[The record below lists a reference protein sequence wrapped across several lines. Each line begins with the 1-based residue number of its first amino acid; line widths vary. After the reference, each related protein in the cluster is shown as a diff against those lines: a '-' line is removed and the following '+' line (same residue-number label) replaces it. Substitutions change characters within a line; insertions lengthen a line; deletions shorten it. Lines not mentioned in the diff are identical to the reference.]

1 MFRQWDCVAVIP
13 RRNHCP
19 FLLPSVWSEKHG
31 VLLLEGR
38 WLPPTDFPIRRN
50 PLLCVCV
57 HARAV
62 MGVGYLRNL
71 LRTPSLLGNTHSSL
85 APPPNQ
91 VGVQKTKLPHEGA
104 SAPRLPDSGL
114 RSSASQS
121 PERLDRASARGSPQS
136 RPSRAKKSSVSSES
150 PGFTQRPEPD
160 RVHQLQAPADA
171 ANCRPC
177 ASKLLVQVH
186 WRFLKVSPFRVC
198 APPTCRACLRRQP
211 AHA

>member
-38 WLPPTDFPIRRN
+38 WLPPTDFPIHRN

-104 SAPRLPDSGL
+104 SAPRLPDSGPL
-114 RSSASQS
+114 RRSPRKGWTVPLREGRPRAGPLGLSKAQCHPRAQASH
-121 PERLDRASARGSPQS
+121 SARSRTECTSS
-136 RPSRAKKSSVSSES
+136 RPLRTLPTAG
-150 PGFTQRPEPD
+150 P
-160 RVHQLQAPADA
+160 
-171 ANCRPC
+171 
-177 ASKLLVQVH
+177 
-186 WRFLKVSPFRVC
+186 
-198 APPTCRACLRRQP
+198 APPNCWCKSTGGF
-211 AHA
+211 